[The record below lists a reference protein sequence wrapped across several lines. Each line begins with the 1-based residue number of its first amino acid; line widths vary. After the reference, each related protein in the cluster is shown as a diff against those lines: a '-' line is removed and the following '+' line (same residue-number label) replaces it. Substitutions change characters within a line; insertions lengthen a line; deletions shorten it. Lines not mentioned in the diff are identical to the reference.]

1 MQIKKLQ
8 TEMELHNKQL
18 ARAVD
23 YARKH
28 PNESKVKIAKSYGV
42 KVSTLRGRCKGTTT
56 ARSIARQ
63 EQQLLTA
70 GEEDAIVDWC
80 RRMSDM

>member
-1 MQIKKLQ
+1 
-8 TEMELHNKQL
+8 MELHNKQL

-28 PNESKVKIAKSYGV
+28 PTESKVKIAKMYGV
-42 KVSTLRGRCKGTTT
+42 KVSTLRDRCKGTSTSR
-56 ARSIARQ
+56 AIARQ

-80 RRMSDM
+80 RRMSNM

>member
-1 MQIKKLQ
+1 
-8 TEMELHNKQL
+8 MELHNKQL

-28 PNESKVKIAKSYGV
+28 PNESKVKIAKRYGV
-42 KVSTLRGRCKGTTT
+42 KVSTLCSRYKGTTT
-56 ARSIARQ
+56 ARSVAHQ

-70 GEEDAIVDWC
+70 GEEDAVVDWC